1 LFVITS
7 ENFRS
12 DIRPLS
18 LLCFLYLQSLAGFPF
33 IQEPE
38 IESAPVYYNSIPPA
52 VEQSEPEIVEI
63 TEPEPEIQAETDSE
77 KREDDREQ
85 RSYCRHSPG
94 MESDTAFGKWCKE
107 QEFEVGQSQ
116 LWNYRA
122 AWLEYSGL
130 DHDRQEKLTD
140 LISWRRIAGLNHI
153 QKPRVL
159 ERLALFRNAL

>member
-1 LFVITS
+1 MANELMNIAEEIRQELKKSTTS
-7 ENFRS
+7 W
-12 DIRPLS
+12 IRLGEM
-18 LLCFLYLQSLAGFPF
+18 L
-33 IQEPE
+33 
-38 IESAPVYYNSIPPA
+38 
-52 VEQSEPEIVEI
+52 
-63 TEPEPEIQAETDSE
+63 
-77 KREDDREQ
+77 DRA
-85 RSYCRHSPG
+85 RHSPG

-107 QEFEVGQSQ
+107 QEFGVGQSQ

-140 LISWRRIAGLNHI
+140 LISWRRIAGLNHL